1 VLLSAS
7 TTVTAPKLVTKLV
20 LEHRNQKFW
29 LGCSTWTIEF
39 SPVEWE
45 QFVQQF
51 RTLAQT
57 WQSIQEELM
66 PEEAL
71 TLDSESETIRLQAE
85 GQQEQ
90 WGMWLQICS
99 GRKVEGY
106 LEPPLVME
114 LLKRIGDSALA
125 AEHIE
130 GNNS

>member
-1 VLLSAS
+1 M
-7 TTVTAPKLVTKLV
+7 TVNAPKRVTKLV
-20 LEHRNQKFW
+20 LEHQNQKFW

-45 QFVQQF
+45 QFVHQL

-57 WQSIQEELM
+57 WQSMQEELM
-66 PEEAL
+66 PEETL

-90 WGMWLQICS
+90 WGIWLQICS

-106 LEPPLVME
+106 LDSPLVVE
-114 LLKRIGDSALA
+114 LLRRIGDSTLA
-125 AEHIE
+125 AERIE
-130 GNNS
+130 GDNG